1 MVDIQNREQARQF
14 AVQRPNNANLL
25 LMSVWPP
32 ESRADLVAA
41 SRMVRFAEI
50 LGARS
55 NELWYVSARI
65 AHVVE
70 YLRTRAARYG
80 KPAVWTAR
88 TDTGQAIHMPL
99 SEPAAVAF
107 KKLVDESGGAYERAL
122 IGYLRPF
129 LGPRTIFVDV
139 GAHVGYI
146 SAFAAS
152 AGAMAFAIEI
162 QRELIPII
170 EQLATIN
177 AFDTLRALHA
187 GASSKPGLGMISRM
201 DTTPGAGFTSE
212 TRRINTDDPRS
223 IADDFVPMIT
233 LDDAFGRDRLW
244 PALVKIDAEGHEIA
258 VVEGARAIIERGR
271 TTFVVEFHPH
281 LVNLYGGTAEQML
294 SPFRADRWR
303 RSQLTDDGL
312 RPIASMADVTPDPRD
327 PNPKLV
333 FERLDAQSSA

>member
-65 AHVVE
+65 SHVVE
-70 YLRTRAARYG
+70 YLKTRATRYG

-122 IGYLRPF
+122 IGYLRPR

-146 SAFAAS
+146 SAMAAATGASVFAL
-152 AGAMAFAIEI
+152 EL
-162 QRELIPII
+162 QRELIPLI
-170 EQLATIN
+170 EQMATLN
-177 AFDTLRALHA
+177 GFDLIRPMNV
-187 GASSKPGLGMISRM
+187 GASATAGISTVKRA
-201 DTTPGAGFTSE
+201 DASPGAQLEGALG
-212 TRRINTDDPRS
+212 RS
-223 IADDFVPMIT
+223 KAVNPHSLLDDFVPT
-233 LDDAFGRDRLW
+233 VALDDLFDGDG
-244 PALVKIDAEGHEIA
+244 LVPTVVKLDVEGHEIG
-258 VVEGARAIIERGR
+258 VLDGARRLIARRRTVFVIEY
-271 TTFVVEFHPH
+271 HPH
-281 LVNLYGGTAEQML
+281 LVAQYGRRGEELFAHFPSADWTA
-294 SPFRADRWR
+294 R
-303 RSQLTDDGL
+303 QLTDSGL
-312 RPIASMADVTPDPRD
+312 RPVAGVVEVEPDPND

-333 FERLDAQSSA
+333 FEPRR

>member
-1 MVDIQNREQARQF
+1 MRVYNSKIEARRR
-14 AVQRPNNANLL
+14 AVQEPADATALL
-25 LMSVWPP
+25 ASEWPP
-32 ESRADLVAA
+32 YARDRMTHVTRVLRRAATLPQAAGPSYFMTRLQLLVA
-41 SRMVRFAEI
+41 
-50 LGARS
+50 L
-55 NELWYVSARI
+55 
-65 AHVVE
+65 
-70 YLRTRAARYG
+70 LRKRAARH
-80 KPAVWTAR
+80 ASAQTWTVVAPNGR
-88 TDTGQAIHMPL
+88 KILMPL
-99 SEPAAVAF
+99 GDPDAVAF
-107 KKLVDESGGAYERAL
+107 KTMADQYGGGYERAL
-122 IGYLRPF
+122 IDFVVARLVPGDV
-129 LGPRTIFVDV
+129 FVDV

-152 AGAMAFAIEI
+152 AGAIAFAIEI

-177 AFDTLRALHA
+177 GFDTLRALHA
-187 GASSKPGLGMISRM
+187 GASRKPGLGMISRM

-244 PALVKIDAEGHEIA
+244 PSLVKIDAEGHEIY
-258 VVEGARAIIERGR
+258 VVDGARTIIERGR

-294 SPFRADRWR
+294 APFPADRWR
-303 RSQLTDDGL
+303 RSQLTDAGL

-333 FERLDAQSSA
+333 FEPLSVQPLA